1 MTLTSLKQL
10 IGEGDKVWCL
20 AARVEVHTGQSLHY
34 EKTAEGAM
42 MISVQTLRHDVEI
55 WALLKGGA
63 VGIGMWFIPP
73 VGTEVLIS
81 FDDGE
86 FEGDAY
92 IVGIH
97 GHSPDDLT
105 PDKILII
112 GETVNVQATTVNI
125 QATEVN
131 MCDADNTPAVGDGVL
146 NGKAIDPFTGST
158 HNVLGN
164 ASTKVFAKK

>member
-1 MTLTSLKQL
+1 MTLTALKQL

-20 AARVEVHTGQSLHY
+20 AARVEVHDGEEDHY
-34 EKTAEGAM
+34 DVTAEGAM
-42 MISVQTLRHDVEI
+42 MISVKTLRHDVPV
-55 WALLKGGA
+55 WALLKGGG
-63 VGIGMWFIPP
+63 VGIGVWYIPP
-73 VGTEVLIS
+73 VGTEVLLG

-92 IVGIH
+92 IAGIH
-97 GHSPDDLT
+97 GHSPEGLV
-105 PDKILII
+105 PDTILVI
-112 GETVNVQATTVNI
+112 GDIVNVQATTVNI
-125 QATEVN
+125 QANEVN